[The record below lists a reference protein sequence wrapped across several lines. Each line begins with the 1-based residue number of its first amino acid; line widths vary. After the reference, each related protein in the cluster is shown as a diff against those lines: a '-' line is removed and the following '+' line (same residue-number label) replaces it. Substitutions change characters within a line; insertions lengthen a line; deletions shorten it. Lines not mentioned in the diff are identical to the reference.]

1 MIQISENIF
10 LDRHIFELDIPTAF
24 LPSPYKPFPFL
35 IIKNF
40 LKPHELPLFVDEIY
54 QDEEAEVAKV
64 KSEVIH
70 GVVEAKVV
78 KKYRDTKVYAIS
90 DFLNDLYQK
99 RFHEYQPQIEEYF
112 NIAITLSTSVQ
123 ALEYTKG
130 GYYVQHA
137 DDSTTVLGPD
147 KQIVAFT
154 PVAPQRKIT
163 TVLFAT
169 SHSETPDSKHSFK
182 GGELVFNFL
191 KNKEAAAIEFRPEA
205 GDMIIFPSNPYFSHE
220 VKKVEAGYRLTLVQW
235 HNAIIN

>member
-10 LDRHIFELDIPTAF
+10 LDKHIFELDIPTAF
-24 LPSPYKPFPFL
+24 LPSPYKPLPFL

-40 LKPHELPLFVDEIY
+40 LKPHESALFVDEVY
-54 QDEEAEVAKV
+54 KDEEAEVAKV
-64 KSEVIH
+64 KSEIIQ

-78 KKYRDTKVYAIS
+78 KKYRDTNIYAIS
-90 DFLNDLYQK
+90 DFLNELYQS
-99 RFHEYQPQIEEYF
+99 RFQEYQAEIEEYF

-137 DDSTTVLGPD
+137 DDSSTVVDQD
-147 KQIVAFT
+147 KKIVAFT
-154 PVAPQRKIT
+154 PVAPERKMT

-169 SHSETPDSKHSFK
+169 SYSETPDNKHSFK
-182 GGELVFNFL
+182 GGELIFNFL
-191 KNKEAAAIEFRPEA
+191 KDTDGKQVEFKADA

-220 VKKVEAGYRLTLVQW
+220 VKEVEAGYRLTLVQW
-235 HNAIIN
+235 HNAILN